1 MRKSNSCLDIMMR
14 LQMAALTAVK
24 ADFES
29 YGPEGLTLEDF
40 VTVLLKRLMW
50 TNTTVVEL
58 VDELVDLFGHIVT
71 NGQGTMVW
79 DDFTSALI
87 DAGMA
92 TGLNETQWRD
102 MKYEENVLF
111 VDSASRQPKHVQY
124 ISELRKLIVFEG
136 TRPVLQVYDP
146 TAILATES
154 TETSIDDPN
163 SAPCSLPLTHE
174 IHPLV
179 YTAGYRRD
187 QDAVRSEHSPVQAIK
202 YLTTLDI
209 LAVSAGDLKLSFWNC
224 AIMFTSEIPNPMELV
239 TTEHPQ
245 RILEWAPAASRLF
258 TVSIDNRIL
267 VWMVAMKGAKKCTV
281 TCTHVLDKHKD
292 IVQDLLLVNDDT
304 LISCSMDSLILIWDP
319 HTLQCKSTRAGHK
332 YGVRTLARHSSTM
345 FVSAGFDMD
354 MLGWDV
360 SGLSNSPIFKL
371 TGHLAPIVAIQI
383 VAGCDQAVSLDEDGW
398 FKWWNLQNLL
408 STEDNDRCLQTFRF
422 GSDEYPWKPTSFT
435 LFHNGT
441 TIVACGYR
449 VKWIQRVRL
458 KPKLVASNAVLYNDH
473 SFTVLSTTDKE
484 LRVWDAVTGAL
495 LHVFRSVTRSD
506 ITQVVFDTLQRK
518 CIVANQG
525 GEIIVLNAASGTV
538 LKTFP
543 RHSNQVSCLHYC
555 KEDGC
560 VLSASWDKSL
570 RVYDDRAPSNVLLR
584 SVADAHDSDI
594 KSMAYS
600 HSLSLVATASNDGHI
615 KVWDYVYFLLD
626 QQHHTGCEVNCLAFL
641 EPYPLLVSGHENGT
655 VCLFTV
661 RPSVPQLL
669 YKFSTTTAICT
680 MHTYYDEK
688 GGDCVRDDI
697 TMGTHVL
704 VVGDQSGMMRCWAL
718 NRVLQAGSVETT
730 PEAALPANNESYNP
744 RRRIQRE
751 GKTASRLDLQSRSS
765 SNSPRL
771 VDTSLVTVVAEW
783 KAHSLGIRSICVV
796 DDPKCIF
803 TCSFDKSTKVWAY
816 TGECLGVLCGDK
828 ELLYWKL
835 IVDTNG
841 VSERKLQFAHA
852 LWHSL
857 KDRPEFI
864 LPEQPKTS
872 EAASTRRPALAK
884 QASAPTVS
892 PSSAFDATTC
902 NHLASDKD
910 RLFGQL
916 RGECTWNKPEIQLA
930 RERAWEVEAFKYQA
944 RMEKIFKIKR
954 SPMSS
959 SKAMVPQPRI
969 GDNAPSSFMESLSQ
983 VDWSELPK
991 TSLTALPQLNS
1002 TQLTQ
1007 APYDDKDNW
1016 KIDSKNRQQMIYS
1029 NLFSETCRT
1038 AKQLQG
1044 KRQPKLML
1052 ENIDIAPSPFLLE
1065 KLGPDKAY
1073 KKPRYPLRA
1082 TPLSS
1087 RLTPSQS
1094 LPALRKPPAK
1104 TSSPRRQLYEPK
1116 TTPEHPQNQHMD
1128 QIERIIQH
1136 ATRTTRGGHTTT
1148 HDSTTQSQV
1157 QGNNAF
1163 TTVKP
1168 VHLSASI
1175 ARSIKLVEDDVAD
1188 KLSKPKK
1195 ASTKSSKKR
1204 SDAADQSTALVHKA
1218 ASLIVAK
1225 PKPAVET
1232 TKDRVQA
1239 DQALLLKQ
1247 TFGPYAKEMVY
1258 EVCKLFVDTDVD
1270 NSGSIETKEFVQ
1282 RLVRVQGAEMKD
1294 ELESLFECMDHD
1306 HNGSLDMAEMLKAI
1320 FPKANARVRD
1330 DMMAYSRLA
1339 LSAVFAAKPKQREL
1353 SKDAIDDLTQL
1364 FRVPTRRDPA
1374 PSRSS

>member
-58 VDELVDLFGHIVT
+58 VDELVDLFGHI
-71 NGQGTMVW
+71 GQGTMVW

-136 TRPVLQVYDP
+136 TRPVYDP

-187 QDAVRSEHSPVQAIK
+187 QDAVRSEHSPVQ

-332 YGVRTLARHSSTM
+332 Y
-345 FVSAGFDMD
+345 
-354 MLGWDV
+354 
-360 SGLSNSPIFKL
+360 
-371 TGHLAPIVAIQI
+371 
-383 VAGCDQAVSLDEDGW
+383 
-398 FKWWNLQNLL
+398 
-408 STEDNDRCLQTFRF
+408 
-422 GSDEYPWKPTSFT
+422 PWKPTSFT

-473 SFTVLSTTDKE
+473 SFTVLSTTDKGTSKG
-484 LRVWDAVTGAL
+484 DGL
-495 LHVFRSVTRSD
+495 LT
-506 ITQVVFDTLQRK
+506 
-518 CIVANQG
+518 
-525 GEIIVLNAASGTV
+525 
-538 LKTFP
+538 
-543 RHSNQVSCLHYC
+543 Y
-555 KEDGC
+555 
-560 VLSASWDKSL
+560 ASWDKSL
-570 RVYDDRAPSNVLLR
+570 P
-584 SVADAHDSDI
+584 
-594 KSMAYS
+594 
-600 HSLSLVATASNDGHI
+600 
-615 KVWDYVYFLLD
+615 
-626 QQHHTGCEVNCLAFL
+626 
-641 EPYPLLVSGHENGT
+641 
-655 VCLFTV
+655 
-661 RPSVPQLL
+661 
-669 YKFSTTTAICT
+669 
-680 MHTYYDEK
+680 
-688 GGDCVRDDI
+688 
-697 TMGTHVL
+697 
-704 VVGDQSGMMRCWAL
+704 
-718 NRVLQAGSVETT
+718 
-730 PEAALPANNESYNP
+730 
-744 RRRIQRE
+744 
-751 GKTASRLDLQSRSS
+751 
-765 SNSPRL
+765 
-771 VDTSLVTVVAEW
+771 EW

-816 TGECLGVLCGDK
+816 TGECLG
-828 ELLYWKL
+828 
-835 IVDTNG
+835 
-841 VSERKLQFAHA
+841 
-852 LWHSL
+852 
-857 KDRPEFI
+857 
-864 LPEQPKTS
+864 
-872 EAASTRRPALAK
+872 
-884 QASAPTVS
+884 
-892 PSSAFDATTC
+892 
-902 NHLASDKD
+902 
-910 RLFGQL
+910 
-916 RGECTWNKPEIQLA
+916 
-930 RERAWEVEAFKYQA
+930 ERAWEVEAFKYQA

-969 GDNAPSSFMESLSQ
+969 GDNAPSSFMEVSQ

-1029 NLFSETCRT
+1029 NLFSET
-1038 AKQLQG
+1038 QLQG

-1094 LPALRKPPAK
+1094 LPAR
-1104 TSSPRRQLYEPK
+1104 
-1116 TTPEHPQNQHMD
+1116 
-1128 QIERIIQH
+1128 
-1136 ATRTTRGGHTTT
+1136 
-1148 HDSTTQSQV
+1148 
-1157 QGNNAF
+1157 NNAF

-1247 TFGPYAKEMVY
+1247 TFGNSASPVQSIPTQSIVGPYAKEMVY

-1294 ELESLFECMDHD
+1294 ELE
-1306 HNGSLDMAEMLKAI
+1306 
-1320 FPKANARVRD
+1320 R
-1330 DMMAYSRLA
+1330 
-1339 LSAVFAAKPKQREL
+1339 
-1353 SKDAIDDLTQL
+1353 
-1364 FRVPTRRDPA
+1364 
-1374 PSRSS
+1374 